1 MYRIRII
8 EWPGLKRTT
17 TIIQFQPP
25 AMCRV
30 TNHQTR
36 LPRATTLGA
45 RLQFLATTCLFRLMR
60 LRSSLI
66 GFAKPGATFSFS
78 SLYGLPCIHILTSP
92 IKKCSISNT
101 SSCFMLWL
109 LDKSTYAENGLTNLL
124 MSTAVSLEAA
134 RVQLSHFLLCK
145 AQGLI
150 CSISLPLSPY
160 VLFILSFFL
169 FFYPCP
175 RFCAST
181 PRTQDQ

>member
-1 MYRIRII
+1 MAWVEKDHNDHPVPTPCYV
-8 EWPGLKRTT
+8 
-17 TIIQFQPP
+17 QSHQPP
-25 AMCRV
+25 DQAAQSHNFSC
-30 TNHQTR
+30 QTSVPCHHMPIQADEAQELSHR
-36 LPRATTLGA
+36 
-45 RLQFLATTCLFRLMR
+45 FC
-60 LRSSLI
+60 I
-66 GFAKPGATFSFS
+66 PGATFSFC
-78 SLYGLPCIHILTSP
+78 SLYGLPCICILTSP
-92 IKKCSISNT
+92 IQKCSISNT